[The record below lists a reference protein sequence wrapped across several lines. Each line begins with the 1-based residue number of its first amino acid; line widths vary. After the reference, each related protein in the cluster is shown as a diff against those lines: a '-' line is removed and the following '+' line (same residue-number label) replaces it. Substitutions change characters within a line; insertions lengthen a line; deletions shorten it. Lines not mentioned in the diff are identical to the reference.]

1 MGWPGSAGAVGSRFR
16 LCCGCGHVTLGVGSH
31 VAQDFAR
38 SSAHKALVAGDT
50 ALYCSLTTLARALAQ
65 YLLAASKLPGH
76 LYLPPEREGD
86 TVKFVVM
93 VLEALAW
100 RLVHERIP
108 MSLDLQAGLDCCCLA
123 LQLPRLW
130 NVASSPEMVTH
141 TCSLIHCVRCLLE
154 ASESPHL
161 ASALRFN

>member
-1 MGWPGSAGAVGSRFR
+1 
-16 LCCGCGHVTLGVGSH
+16 
-31 VAQDFAR
+31 
-38 SSAHKALVAGDT
+38 
-50 ALYCSLTTLARALAQ
+50 
-65 YLLAASKLPGH
+65 
-76 LYLPPEREGD
+76 
-86 TVKFVVM
+86 
-93 VLEALAW
+93 
-100 RLVHERIP
+100 

-161 ASALRFN
+161 ASALRFNWDMLVCTFPLGDGVQLP